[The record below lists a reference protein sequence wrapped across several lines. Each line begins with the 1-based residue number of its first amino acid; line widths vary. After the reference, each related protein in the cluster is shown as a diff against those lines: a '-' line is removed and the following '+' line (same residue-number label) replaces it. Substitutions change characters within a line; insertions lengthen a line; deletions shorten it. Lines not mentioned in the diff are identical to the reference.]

1 MIYEKL
7 ELPDIFAN
15 LTESEI
21 GVLWCVIQGITNK
34 EIGER
39 LYISLGTVKF
49 HLSSLYK
56 KTQTRTRT
64 ALTNKVLLF
73 LINRPLNFELF
84 SEIFSKKTDKNL

>member
-1 MIYEKL
+1 MIDEKL
-7 ELPDIFAN
+7 EIPDVFAN
-15 LTESEI
+15 LTECEI
-21 GVLWCVIQGITNK
+21 NVLWCVIQGITNK
-34 EIGER
+34 EIGKR

-56 KTQTRTRT
+56 KTQTHTRT

-84 SEIFSKKTDKNL
+84 SEVFSRSNNC